1 MKSYMGHFGNYDSI
15 NAKNAY
21 ATREEVE
28 ARLKAVNDLINQNNE
43 IIKSLNSSVVNF
55 EEYTKSRWAFG
66 VNVNDF
72 DYGPQ
77 AREQSGLIGTATNV
91 LPFIESQHSY
101 IYKLAGGLGTILP
114 NLNYPSDMEAFAKE
128 VDASGREIP
137 VNSQYIILNATY
149 YSYEY
154 AVSSLKKDYPLDEAR
169 TLLINRVK
177 ELNYLR
183 NKFLKQIQVASNELN
198 RIKNGIDEATKRNLG
213 LYKERDFLLNQLK
226 KDVPAPTP
234 APVPVIIAPVPV
246 IVEAPPEVKKIE
258 PEKKKFPWWLI
269 AVAVGTYIYTREE

>member
-1 MKSYMGHFGNYDSI
+1 MGHFGNYDSI
-15 NAKNAY
+15 DTKNAY

-28 ARLKAVNDLINQNNE
+28 ARLKVVNDLINQNNE

-55 EEYTKSRWAFG
+55 EEYSKSRWAFG
-66 VNVNDF
+66 INVNEF

-77 AREQSGLIGTATNV
+77 AREQSGLIQTATGI
-91 LPFIESQHSY
+91 LPYIESQHSY
-101 IYKLAGGLGTILP
+101 IYKLAGGIGTILP
-114 NLNYPSDMEAFAKE
+114 NLNYPSDMEAFASE
-128 VDASGREIP
+128 VETSGREIP

-226 KDVPAPTP
+226 KEISVPTP
-234 APVPVIIAPVPV
+234 TPVVNTPVPVL
-246 IVEAPPEVKKIE
+246 VETPPQLKSIE
-258 PEKKKFPWWLI
+258 TEKKKFPWWLI
-269 AVAVGTYIYTREE
+269 VVAVGTYIYTKED

>member
-15 NAKNAY
+15 DVKNAY

-55 EEYTKSRWAFG
+55 EEYSKSRWAFG
-66 VNVNDF
+66 VNVNEF

-77 AREQSGLIGTATNV
+77 AREQSGLIQTATGI
-91 LPFIESQHSY
+91 LPYIESQHSY
-101 IYKLAGGLGTILP
+101 IYKLAGGIGTILP

-128 VDASGREIP
+128 VDASGRDI
-137 VNSQYIILNATY
+137 SIKTQYIILDAAY

-154 AVSSLKKDYPLDEAR
+154 AVSSFKKDYPLDEAR

-226 KDVPAPTP
+226 KEIPVPTP
-234 APVPVIIAPVPV
+234 RPVVNTPVPVL
-246 IVEAPPEVKKIE
+246 VETPPQLKSIE
-258 PEKKKFPWWLI
+258 TEKKKFPWWLI
-269 AVAVGTYIYTREE
+269 VVAVGTYIYTKED

>member
-1 MKSYMGHFGNYDSI
+1 MKTYMGHFGNYDSI
-15 NAKNAY
+15 DTKNAY

-28 ARLKAVNDLINQNNE
+28 ARLKVVNDLINQNNE

-55 EEYTKSRWAFG
+55 EEYSKSRWAFG
-66 VNVNDF
+66 INVNEF

-77 AREQSGLIGTATNV
+77 AREQSGLIQTATGI
-91 LPFIESQHSY
+91 LPYIESQHSY
-101 IYKLAGGLGTILP
+101 IYKLAGGIGTILP

-128 VDASGREIP
+128 VDASGRDI
-137 VNSQYIILNATY
+137 SIKTQYIILDAAY

-154 AVSSLKKDYPLDEAR
+154 AVSSFKKDYPLDEAR

-226 KDVPAPTP
+226 KEIPVPTP
-234 APVPVIIAPVPV
+234 TPVVNTPVPV
-246 IVEAPPEVKKIE
+246 IVETPPQLKSIE
-258 PEKKKFPWWLI
+258 TEKKKFPWWLI
-269 AVAVGTYIYTREE
+269 VVAVGTYIYTKED